1 MSQTDENLEEAFAGE
16 SQANRKY
23 TSFAN
28 RADKEKFLTIARLF
42 RAAAAAEAVHAAN
55 HLRVMKGVASTLD
68 NLKVAASG
76 EAQEFREMY
85 PAFIQQAR
93 KEENKEAART
103 FDYANQVEEIHHALY
118 TRAVQAQEKGQDL
131 PETKYFVC
139 GSCGNTVE
147 GEPPEKCPICGAP
160 RSRFMPIE

>member
-1 MSQTDENLEEAFAGE
+1 MSRTDENLKAAFAGE

-23 TSFAN
+23 ASFAGK
-28 RADKEKFLTIARLF
+28 ADREKFPVIARLF
-42 RAAAAAEAVHAAN
+42 RAASAAEAIHAAN
-55 HLRVMKGVASTLD
+55 HLRVMKGVGSTLE
-68 NLKVAASG
+68 NAKAAASG

-93 KEENKEAART
+93 KDENKDAART

-118 TRAVQAQEKGQDL
+118 TRAIESLEKGQDL
-131 PETKYFVC
+131 SDTKYFVC
-139 GSCGNTVE
+139 QGCGNTVE
-147 GEPPEKCPICGAP
+147 GQPPEKCPICGAP